1 MLRASGHHEKVQPA
15 RYLTSINFPVTL
27 SHSFYV
33 SNLRVSFLPSKVSN
47 RVFRT
52 VLFCFM
58 IGDAM
63 LLPASFPFGRHCRGG
78 RKLLSPC
85 RVSHLLFLDT
95 SPHTASQPIPRF
107 SPGKASPD
115 LPDKVHGNHAWIL
128 EAYLGLRV
136 HGTRP
141 PCLRWIRPVMV
152 LGRLWLSSAPGP
164 MGSSIL

>member
-1 MLRASGHHEKVQPA
+1 MFRASGHHEKVQPA
-15 RYLTSINFPVTL
+15 RYLNSINIPVTF
-27 SHSFYV
+27 SHSFHV
-33 SNLRVSFLPSKVSN
+33 SNLRVSFLPSKVSKSEFLQ
-47 RVFRT
+47 RFS
-52 VLFCFM
+52 FCFDWRC
-58 IGDAM
+58 DAAPSE
-63 LLPASFPFGRHCRGG
+63 LPFRASLSRG
-78 RKLLSPC
+78 RKLLPPC